1 MKIERREFLAGAGA
15 LSILGW
21 RRVAQAA
28 GCPEYYAEHLRHVA
42 DRVGALAAT
51 CDDGFWFITDLHI
64 RSNHRQSGPLL
75 GELVRRTPLGR
86 VLCGGDL
93 VEAFGKDYPTDRAA
107 VDFAIDKYRTL
118 WVEPIRAAGGKLYT
132 AKGNHDFTVC
142 HSYDTPED
150 RRIGFTYDG
159 VYARK
164 VIVGD
169 STERDIVADEANPEA
184 CYYYFDNPS
193 AKTRYVVADT
203 TDTQTAGDVPW
214 GVKYGMQPRQLA
226 WLAEKALAT
235 TPSGY
240 GIVVMHHI
248 PVTEL
253 VGDEGDRRRFT
264 PFRELLEAY
273 QRRAAWTLDGKT
285 YDFAT
290 AGGRIMLDLTG
301 HHHCEMLTYQN
312 GILHVTLPCDAAY
325 SDYID
330 RSKPWCGQ
338 LPRKVRGTVAEQT
351 FDAVQVD
358 NRRGLVHFTRVG
370 GGQDRTVRLA
380 PLTVRVGE
388 KLTLAASY
396 VKGPL
401 VWGCYDADKVT
412 NLPNPKNRFMRLAE
426 YHNRLATITP
436 DGVLTGREP
445 GEVVVVARDAAYNRE
460 IVPVTVG

>member
-1 MKIERREFLAGAGA
+1 MNRREFLASAGA
-15 LSILGW
+15 LSVWGW
-21 RRVAQAA
+21 CRIARAA
-28 GCPEYYAEHLRHVA
+28 GYPNYYAEILKHVT
-42 DRVGALAAT
+42 DRVGALAAS

-64 RSNHRQSGPLL
+64 KSNHRQSGLLL
-75 GELVRRTPLGR
+75 GELVQRTPLGK

-93 VEAFGKDYPTDRAA
+93 VEAFGKDYPTDRDA
-107 VDFAIDKYRTL
+107 VDFAIDKYREV
-118 WVEPIRAAGGKLYT
+118 WVEPIRAAGGRLYT
-132 AKGNHDFTVC
+132 AKGNHDFTVG

-169 STERDIVADEANPEA
+169 STEHDIVTDGENPEA
-184 CYYYFDNPS
+184 CYYYFDNVG

-203 TDTQTAGDVPW
+203 TDTQAAGDVPW
-214 GVKYGMQPRQLA
+214 GVRYGMQPRQLA

-235 TPSGY
+235 TPPGY

-253 VGDEGDRRRFT
+253 VGDEGDRKRFT

-273 QRRAAWTLDGKT
+273 QRRGVWTLDGKT
-285 YDFAT
+285 YDFSS
-290 AGGRIMLDLTG
+290 AGGRILIDLTG

-325 SDYID
+325 ADYID

-338 LPRKVRGTVAEQT
+338 LPKKTRGTVAEQT

-370 GGQDRTVRLA
+370 GGQDRTVRLS

-388 KLTLAASY
+388 KLSLSASSLA
-396 VKGPL
+396 GPL
-401 VWGCYDADKVT
+401 VWGCYDADRVT
-412 NLPNPKNRFMRLAE
+412 NRPHPTNRYMRTAE
-426 YHNRLATITP
+426 YHNTVATITP
-436 DGVLTGREP
+436 DGVLMGIKP
-445 GEVVVVARDAAYNRE
+445 GEAVVVARDPMFNRE
-460 IVPVTVG
+460 IVPVTVV